1 MWIETEHLEFRPD
14 LIHGNLFAEVDVNDD
29 ATEFTVKLREGMKF
43 HNGADFDTEDVAF
56 WWNEVILNT
65 DLTPSPPAW
74 ARTGHNPQG
83 TPGSIEVIDQSTF
96 KWVFDGPYGSFIGRW
111 DMYSGYNKFT
121 DSDFL
126 KQIHVDFADPDE
138 LAAKVEEQ
146 GFEEGEW
153 TRLWGYYLNDNNA
166 HITNVPRY
174 HAWIPESNE
183 ATYRKMCRNPYYWK
197 IDRWGQQLPYIDCVE
212 QQTVIDSDAA
222 AVELIAGNVDF
233 IRRAVTAANL
243 PLYTQYQEDGGYE
256 VFIMNQHAG
265 LGEVF
270 LNLTYQD
277 DMWQKYVGEFR
288 FREALN
294 LALDREF
301 INESVYFGLHEMP
314 VRWVPT
320 VEFNPEEAIRIF
332 EEEFGMTEMDA
343 DGCRLG
349 EDGEPFKIPFEV
361 AEYTGEEVPVGEM
374 VTAFFNEIGICSTL
388 KQIDSQLFQEMNGAN
403 LNRAFTWWWH
413 FPRHPF
419 QVTPDLYGVAW
430 QKTYAPLWT
439 IWWDYN
445 MGGGKELDPDATDI
459 LTVGVE
465 PPEHYQ
471 RMRNALTEMWATS
484 FRDTEGINRIWGEIK
499 GIIGGN
505 LYFLP
510 IVNPVRGPFIIS
522 ADIGNNCDTDE
533 AYAITCSWCGEW
545 WYYQSLGE

>member
-1 MWIETEHLEFRPD
+1 
-14 LIHGNLFAEVDVNDD
+14 
-29 ATEFTVKLREGMKF
+29 
-43 HNGADFDTEDVAF
+43 
-56 WWNEVILNT
+56 
-65 DLTPSPPAW
+65 
-74 ARTGHNPQG
+74 
-83 TPGSIEVIDQSTF
+83 
-96 KWVFDGPYGSFIGRW
+96 
-111 DMYSGYNKFT
+111 
-121 DSDFL
+121 
-126 KQIHVDFADPDE
+126 
-138 LAAKVEEQ
+138 
-146 GFEEGEW
+146 
-153 TRLWGYYLNDNNA
+153 
-166 HITNVPRY
+166 
-174 HAWIPESNE
+174 
-183 ATYRKMCRNPYYWK
+183 
-197 IDRWGQQLPYIDCVE
+197 
-212 QQTVIDSDAA
+212 
-222 AVELIAGNVDF
+222 
-233 IRRAVTAANL
+233 
-243 PLYTQYQEDGGYE
+243 
-256 VFIMNQHAG
+256 
-265 LGEVF
+265 VF

-277 DMWQKYVGEFR
+277 EMWQKYVGDLR

-294 LALDREF
+294 LSLDRDQ
-301 INESVYFGLHEMP
+301 IISAVYFDIAEKP
-314 VRWVPT
+314 ADYIKT
-320 VEFNPEEAIRIF
+320 VEYNPEEAIRIL
-332 EEEFGMTEMDA
+332 EEEFGMTEMDSE
-343 DGCRLG
+343 GCRLG

-388 KQIDSQLFQEMNGAN
+388 KQIDAQLFQEMNGAN

-419 QVTPDLYGVAW
+419 QAWQDTYGVAW

-471 RMRNALTEMWATS
+471 RMRNALTEMWGTS

-545 WYYQSLGE
+545 WYYMSLGE